1 VQTLRRNKY
10 MKVILLYRGFCYK
23 ELAETFNTHQP
34 EGFPITATVWASSD
48 RWTKIR
54 KKSTAGS
61 NDMYL
66 VM

>member
-1 VQTLRRNKY
+1 
-10 MKVILLYRGFCYK
+10 MKIILLYREFCYK
-23 ELAETFNTHQP
+23 ELAETFNTHLP

-48 RWTKIR
+48 KLTKNR
-54 KKSTAGS
+54 EGKKKKKKSTASS